1 MNSLNHCMILSYSVS
16 IRFDPEVGQIHRLK
30 TLRQTVWKMVRCL
43 CTQDTKTSLRIRL
56 YHTVEDQS
64 TLDARL
70 KTR

>member
-1 MNSLNHCMILSYSVS
+1 MILNYSVS
-16 IRFDPEVGQIHRLK
+16 IKLDPEVGRIHKRV
-30 TLRQTVWKMVRCL
+30 TLRQTVNDGTLL

>member
-1 MNSLNHCMILSYSVS
+1 MNSLNHCMILRYSVS

-30 TLRQTVWKMVRCL
+30 TSGKLWKMVRCL

-64 TLDARL
+64 TLDA
-70 KTR
+70 